1 MLTVNVESE
10 FDPGRLRQAI
20 AHLEKAVEIDPSNQR
35 YRKVLGEALIAARR
49 FEDAIAHLE
58 SAYGFAQDQRTA
70 YLIALAFYRLGRAK
84 DALPFVT
91 KMRGDE
97 SVGFARADLLRGRIL
112 FDNGRFAEAA
122 NAFAEASMLNAAARE
137 PQWYRAKA
145 LIALADQSDGD
156 TTGYYRTALQILSS
170 YEPSAA
176 EEEEWR
182 FLLGRV
188 YLALQHPMQAL
199 MHLEQTRRLGGKE
212 RVLLLGIA
220 LFLQGSRALART
232 NLADAASEP
241 TTRERCARYLCEI
254 VASSPDRLRAMG
266 APESGLNAP
275 NHIDREFFEGVFGRN
290 APEVDRIVDAASRW
304 REGSKTAAEMTGG
317 GKGRLFA
324 PLSLSGSSSIKRSA
338 KGKEPPREGAAEI
351 DVEKRPTPRSGDTT
365 EGPIPTGR
373 LDPRT
378 YVDVG
383 AVLSE
388 EATAGHPVVTP
399 DEDPAAS
406 SVSTERFEVQP
417 IDDAPATPTESPTRR
432 ASKIPTRSASLE
444 RSDPAID
451 DLPARRGD
459 TEVDTLAVSPQPSVA
474 DTLAVDIT
482 DLDDTVIERI
492 PPDDQST
499 KKSGDK
505 KP

>member
-1 MLTVNVESE
+1 MLTVNVEAE

-35 YRKVLGEALIAARR
+35 YRRFLGEALIAARR
-49 FEDAIAHLE
+49 FEDAIGHLE

-112 FDNGRFAEAA
+112 LDNGRLAEAA

-156 TTGYYRTALQILSS
+156 TTGFYRTALQILSS
-170 YEPSAA
+170 YEPTTT

-199 MHLEQTRRLGGKE
+199 MHLEQTRHLGGKE

-220 LFLQGSRALART
+220 LFLQGSRALARA
-232 NLADAASEP
+232 NLSDAASDP
-241 TTRERCARYLCEI
+241 ATRERCARYLSEI

-266 APESGLNAP
+266 APEAGVNAP
-275 NHIDREFFEGVFGRN
+275 NHVDRDFLDGVFGRN
-290 APEVDRIVDAASRW
+290 APEVDRIADAASRW
-304 REGSKTAAEMTGG
+304 REGTHTAAEMTGG

-324 PLSLSGSSSIKRSA
+324 PLSASGSSSIKRAMGA
-338 KGKEPPREGAAEI
+338 KDPAAPVAETVIEKTPPQRRGE
-351 DVEKRPTPRSGDTT
+351 TT

-388 EATAGHPVVTP
+388 EATSGHPVLP
-399 DEDPAAS
+399 PEEDPAAS
-406 SVSTERFEVQP
+406 SVSTERFAVQP
-417 IDDAPATPTESPTRR
+417 IDSPARR
-432 ASKIPTRSASLE
+432 SSMIPTRSASLE
-444 RSDPAID
+444 RD
-451 DLPARRGD
+451 DALLDEPPTGVGVAP
-459 TEVDTLAVSPQPSVA
+459 TEVATKSPQPSTA

-482 DLDDTVIERI
+482 DLDDTLVEGVPIDE
-492 PPDDQST
+492 PSKDKGGE
-499 KKSGDK
+499 KKS
-505 KP
+505 